1 MYYKET
7 AEYGYR
13 EKKKIEIRY
22 NVASVRA
29 VDVSNVF

>member
-1 MYYKET
+1 MYYNET

-13 EKKKIEIRY
+13 ENEKIEIRY

-29 VDVSNVF
+29 VAVSNVF